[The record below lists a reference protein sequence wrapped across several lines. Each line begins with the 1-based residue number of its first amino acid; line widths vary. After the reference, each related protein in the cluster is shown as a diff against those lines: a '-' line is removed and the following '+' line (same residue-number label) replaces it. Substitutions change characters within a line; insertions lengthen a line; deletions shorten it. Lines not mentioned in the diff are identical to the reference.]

1 MKTSVYYMINAALYF
16 DFDGSGILIDGVHEG
31 QKKGFS
37 PMPAATDRSL
47 RQHADIF
54 SNLRAA
60 LFTHLHPDHFDRDRL
75 NYLLHFSATPAVYG
89 PGLDCSN
96 VHVRPL
102 SEKVLDFTV
111 DSIRILAVSNV
122 HDGEE
127 FREEPHHSFL
137 LEHDHERFFVA
148 GDAFLDPKADNAFL
162 HSFSRPVTAAFVNLY
177 QAASPAGKDY
187 LRALQPDR
195 IFLYHFPF
203 PGDDKANY
211 WRLGKQIA
219 RKWPD
224 DLPVPELPE
233 PMNWIS
239 DNRPFL
245 RMSRIV

>member
-1 MKTSVYYMINAALYF
+1 MNTSIYYLVNASLYF
-16 DFDGSGILIDGVHEG
+16 NFDGSGILIDGVHEG

-37 PMPAATDRSL
+37 PMPASADRAL
-47 RQHADIF
+47 RQHTGIF
-54 SNLRAA
+54 SDLRGA
-60 LFTHLHPDHFDRDRL
+60 LFTHLHPDHFDRNRL
-75 NYLLHFSATPAVYG
+75 DYLMRFSAPLSVYG

-96 VHVRPL
+96 VQTQQLTTNVIT
-102 SEKVLDFTV
+102 FTV
-111 DSIRILAVSNV
+111 GQTGVQAVSNI

-127 FREEPHHSFL
+127 FRSEPHRSFL
-137 LEHDHERFFVA
+137 LEHNDERFFIA
-148 GDAFLDPKADNAFL
+148 GDAILDPDSACEFL
-162 HSFSRPVTAAFVNLY
+162 QNISGPVTAAFINLY
-177 QAASPAGKDY
+177 QAASPAGKVF
-187 LRALQPDR
+187 LRTLQPER

-239 DNRPFL
+239 DNRPFQ
-245 RMSRIV
+245 RMPRIV

>member
-1 MKTSVYYMINAALYF
+1 MNASIYYMINASLYF

-37 PMPAATDRSL
+37 PMPISADRAL
-47 RQHADIF
+47 RQHSGIFAD
-54 SNLRAA
+54 LHGA
-60 LFTHLHPDHFDRDRL
+60 LFTHLHPDHFDRNRL
-75 NYLLHFSATPAVYG
+75 DYLMRFSSPLAVYG
-89 PGLDCSN
+89 PELDCSN
-96 VHVRPL
+96 VSTRQL
-102 SEKVLDFTV
+102 SPDVLSFTV
-111 DSIRILAVSNV
+111 GQTAVLAVSNI

-127 FREEPHHSFL
+127 FRSEPHNSFL
-137 LEHDHERFFVA
+137 LENGRERYFIG
-148 GDAFLDPKADNAFL
+148 GDAILDPTADSAFL
-162 HSFSRPVTAAFVNLY
+162 HNVSGPVTAAFVNLY
-177 QAASPAGKDY
+177 QAASPSGKDY
-187 LRALQPDR
+187 LRALNPER

-239 DNRPFL
+239 DNRLILKL
-245 RMSRIV
+245 RQII